1 MEAFFTQVKFKG
13 TPRGEAIYT
22 AGDPQTKHP
31 RTGEVILPHPLGAK
45 MSDGKWKEPASGDR
59 RARFADWITSP
70 ENPWFA
76 KNIVNRM
83 WAHFM
88 GRGLIEPV
96 DDLRATNPPTNP
108 ELLEALE
115 RHFVSTG
122 YDLQE
127 LIRTITA
134 SRAYQASSQPDDT
147 NRDDEQSYS
156 RAILKPLEAEVLL
169 DAVCQVTGV
178 AEKFDGVPPGYRA
191 IELWD
196 SGLSHYFL
204 KVFGR
209 PVRKSTC
216 VCERSPEASVGQA
229 LHLMNSPEIHAK
241 LMHDGGTVARSVA
254 RHGTDRDLVDEL
266 YLKFYSRYPD
276 DAERRRAVEYL
287 RGASDRRRAA
297 EDLAWCMLC
306 SIEFIFRH

>member
-1 MEAFFTQVKFKG
+1 M
-13 TPRGEAIYT
+13 
-22 AGDPQTKHP
+22 
-31 RTGEVILPHPLGAK
+31 
-45 MSDGKWKEPASGDR
+45 
-59 RARFADWITSP
+59 
-70 ENPWFA
+70 
-76 KNIVNRM
+76 
-83 WAHFM
+83 
-88 GRGLIEPV
+88 
-96 DDLRATNPPTNP
+96 
-108 ELLEALE
+108 
-115 RHFVSTG
+115 
-122 YDLQE
+122 
-127 LIRTITA
+127 
-134 SRAYQASSQPDDT
+134 
-147 NRDDEQSYS
+147 
-156 RAILKPLEAEVLL
+156 LL
-169 DAVCQVTGV
+169 DAVCQATGV
-178 AEKFDGVPPGYRA
+178 PEKFDGMPSGYRA

-196 SGLSHYFL
+196 SGLSHYLL

-254 RHGTDRDLVDEL
+254 LHGTDRDLVDEL